1 MSKEKIIQTA
11 VEVFSENGY
20 HRASMDEIALRA
32 NVAKGTLYYHFPGK
46 AQLFKTLVKD
56 GFQEII
62 DKVQADLNANL
73 TLEEQIKRIIRHNLD
88 LFLESSSLAHIVFN
102 ELSNGIDQEVLEE
115 LKKLRID
122 YIHFLAEV
130 LEEGK
135 QEGVLRDVNCNLAAA
150 GIVGMLD
157 SASNYFLNNNNELTR
172 DHIEQF
178 FYTIITSGLFMTSGE

>member
-1 MSKEKIIQTA
+1 LSKEKIIQTA

-62 DKVQADLNANL
+62 DKVQADLKANL

-88 LFLESSSLAHIVFN
+88 LFLESSNLAHIVFN

-122 YIHFLAEV
+122 YIHFLASV

-135 QEGVLRDVNCNLAAA
+135 HEGVLRDVNCNLAAA

-157 SASNYFLNNNNELTR
+157 SACNYFLNNKNEGSR
-172 DHIEQF
+172 DQIEQF
-178 FYTIITSGLFMTSGE
+178 FYTIITSGLFLTSGE

>member
-1 MSKEKIIQTA
+1 MKIIHAA
-11 VEVFSENGY
+11 VDVFSENGY

-46 AQLFKTLVKD
+46 AQLFKTLVVQ
-56 GFQEII
+56 GFQEVI
-62 DKVQADLNANL
+62 DKIRADLQADL
-73 TLEEQIKRIIRHNLD
+73 TLEEQIRRIVRHNLD
-88 LFLESSSLAHIVFN
+88 LFLESSGLAHIVFN

-135 QEGVLRDVNCNLAAA
+135 QEGVLRDVNCQLAAA

-157 SASNYFLNNNNELTR
+157 SAANYFMSNTHELSR
-172 DHIEQF
+172 DHMERF
-178 FYTIITSGLFMTSGE
+178 FYTIITSGLFMTAGE

>member
-1 MSKEKIIQTA
+1 MSKVKIIHAA
-11 VEVFSENGY
+11 VDVFSKNGY

-46 AQLFKTLVKD
+46 AQLFKTLVIQ
-56 GFQEII
+56 GFQEVI
-62 DKVQADLNANL
+62 DKIRADLQANL
-73 TLEEQIKRIIRHNLD
+73 TLEEQIRRIVRHNLD
-88 LFLESSSLAHIVFN
+88 LFLESSGLAHIVFN

-135 QEGVLRDVNCNLAAA
+135 QEGVLRDVNCKLAAA

-157 SASNYFLNNNNELTR
+157 SAANYFMSNTHELSR
-172 DHIEQF
+172 EHMERF
-178 FYTIITSGLFMTSGE
+178 FYTIITSGLFMTAGE

>member
-1 MSKEKIIQTA
+1 MSKEKIIHAA
-11 VEVFSENGY
+11 VDVFSENGY

-46 AQLFKTLVKD
+46 AQLFKTLVVE
-56 GFQEII
+56 GFQEVI
-62 DKVQADLNANL
+62 DKIRADLQANL
-73 TLEEQIKRIIRHNLD
+73 TLEEQIRRIVRHNLD
-88 LFLESSSLAHIVFN
+88 LFLESSGLAHIVFN

-115 LKKLRID
+115 LKNLRID

-135 QEGVLRDVNCNLAAA
+135 QEGLLRDVNCKLAAA

-157 SASNYFLNNNNELTR
+157 SAANYFMSNRHELSR
-172 DHIEQF
+172 EHMERF
-178 FYTIITSGLFMTSGE
+178 FYTIITSGLIMTAGE

>member
-62 DKVQADLNANL
+62 DKVQADLKANL

-88 LFLESSSLAHIVFN
+88 LFLESSRLAHIVFN

-122 YIHFLAEV
+122 YIHFLASV

-135 QEGVLRDVNCNLAAA
+135 HEGVLRDVNCNLAAA

-157 SASNYFLNNNNELTR
+157 SACNYFLNNKHEGSR
-172 DHIEQF
+172 DQIEQF
-178 FYTIITSGLFMTSGE
+178 FYTIITSGLFLTSGE

>member
-1 MSKEKIIQTA
+1 MSKEKIILAA
-11 VEVFSENGY
+11 VDVFSENGY

-46 AQLFKTLVKD
+46 AQLFKTLVAE

-62 DKVQADLNANL
+62 DKIRADLQANL
-73 TLEEQIKRIIRHNLD
+73 TLEEQIRKIIRHNLD
-88 LFLESSSLAHIVFN
+88 LFLESSGLAHIVFN
-102 ELSNGIDQEVLEE
+102 ELSNSIDQDVLEE
-115 LKKLRID
+115 LKILRIQ

-135 QEGVLRDVNCNLAAA
+135 QEGVLRDINCKLAAA

-157 SASNYFLNNNNELTR
+157 SACNYFMNNTNELSR
-172 DHIEQF
+172 DHIERF

>member
-1 MSKEKIIQTA
+1 MSKVKIIHAA
-11 VEVFSENGY
+11 VDVFSENGY

-46 AQLFKTLVKD
+46 AQLFKTLVVQ
-56 GFQEII
+56 GFQEVI
-62 DKVQADLNANL
+62 DKIRADLQADL
-73 TLEEQIKRIIRHNLD
+73 TLEEQIRRIVRHNLD
-88 LFLESSSLAHIVFN
+88 LFLESSGLAHIVFN

-135 QEGVLRDVNCNLAAA
+135 QEGVLRDVNCQLAAA

-157 SASNYFLNNNNELTR
+157 SAANYFMSNTHELSR
-172 DHIEQF
+172 DHMERF
-178 FYTIITSGLFMTSGE
+178 FYTIITSGLFMTAGE

>member
-1 MSKEKIIQTA
+1 MKIIHAA
-11 VEVFSENGY
+11 VDVFSENGY

-46 AQLFKTLVKD
+46 AQLFKTLVVQ
-56 GFQEII
+56 GLQEVI
-62 DKVQADLNANL
+62 DKIRADLQANL
-73 TLEEQIKRIIRHNLD
+73 TLEEQIRRIVRHNLD
-88 LFLESSSLAHIVFN
+88 LFLESSGLAHIVFN

-135 QEGVLRDVNCNLAAA
+135 QEGVLRDVNCKLAAA

-157 SASNYFLNNNNELTR
+157 SAANYFMSNAHELSR
-172 DHIEQF
+172 EHMERF
-178 FYTIITSGLFMTSGE
+178 FYTIITSGLFMTAGE